1 MTRGSDR
8 SGFLGP
14 ALGLAVLL
22 ALAVPG
28 PAVAGD
34 GGSDAADTGLWD
46 TVLRKLDL
54 KSKPATMPDFVQSTH
69 PDPSTL
75 RFIPT
80 GSPPRVPP
88 VPVKSADEIE
98 AAKAALDAAQ
108 AAQLSPPAPKPG
120 PPKRKA
126 AKTTVKPKQA
136 AQSD

>member
-1 MTRGSDR
+1 M
-8 SGFLGP
+8 LGP

-22 ALAVPG
+22 GLAVQE
-28 PAVAGD
+28 PAAAGD
-34 GGSDAADTGLWD
+34 DGSDPGLWD
-46 TVLRKLDL
+46 KVLRKLDL

-80 GSPPRVPP
+80 GSPLRVPP
-88 VPVKSADEIE
+88 LKVKSADEVD

-108 AAQLSPPAPKPG
+108 AAQLNPKAPAPKSAP
-120 PPKRKA
+120 
-126 AKTTVKPKQA
+126 AKHKTAKVSAKPKQA